1 MDQKRILFV
10 SKYSLFDQGIRSAL
24 EKQPDVEVVG
34 VCRDLE
40 EAYAQARSLQPDVLL
55 IIAGPEVIRDNAFHL
70 LEEVSPSIIRI
81 SPTDGTMQVYHREQ
95 VDQASLDDLMTA
107 IQTTD
112 IQWNAEERRE
122 AESRQAT
129 SKTNDYRPQR
139 RRGSMKHFLIVA
151 VLVAIVTVLVI
162 FGLGRIGLLPTLA
175 SEEGVPIDDLF
186 QLQIMIIAFL
196 FALIVVFMLYSVVV
210 FRRKPGEEG
219 DGAHIHG
226 NTALE
231 VVWTIGPLATVLFLA
246 VFSARILGVVT
257 AAEPDELVVD
267 VTGSQFAWRFDYP
280 EYGITSGELNLPV
293 GRQAAFNLTSVDVIH
308 DFWVVEF
315 RVKQD
320 AVPGQV
326 HTLRVTPTHVG
337 KYVVRCAELCGT
349 SHAYMLADVN
359 VMEPADFE
367 AWVAQQTAPA
377 SELSGAE
384 LGAQIAQVQG
394 CIGCHSIDGSQVVG
408 PTWLGLFG
416 TEEALDNGTN
426 VLVDED
432 YVRDSILE
440 PAAKITKGFQNVM
453 PATYADALSE
463 EEIDALVEYIK
474 SLGQQ

>member
-1 MDQKRILFV
+1 MQQKRILFV

-24 EKQPDVEVVG
+24 DKQPDVEVIG

-40 EAYAQARSLQPDVLL
+40 EAHAQAQSLQPDVLL
-55 IIAGPEVIRDNAFHL
+55 IIAGPEVVRDSAFQL
-70 LEEVSPSIIRI
+70 LEDVSPSIIRI

-112 IQWNAEERRE
+112 IQWHAEERGE
-122 AESRQAT
+122 AKSRQAIH
-129 SKTNDYRPQR
+129 KTGDYRPQR

-175 SEEGVPIDDLF
+175 SEEGVPIDNLF
-186 QLQIMIIAFL
+186 QLQVMIIAFL

-219 DGAHIHG
+219 DGAYIHG
-226 NTALE
+226 NTTLE
-231 VVWTIGPLATVLFLA
+231 VVWTIAPLATVIFLA
-246 VFSARILGVVT
+246 VFSARILGVIT

-280 EYGITSGELNLPV
+280 EYGITSGDLNLPV
-293 GRQAAFNLTSVDVIH
+293 GRQVAFNITSVDVIH

-337 KYVVRCAELCGT
+337 KYVIRCAELCGT
-349 SHAYMLADVN
+349 GHAYMLADVN

-367 AWVAQQTAPA
+367 AWVAQKTAP

-384 LGAQIAQVQG
+384 LGAEIAQVQG
-394 CIGCHSIDGSQVVG
+394 CLGCHSIDGSQLVG

-416 TEEALDNGTN
+416 TEEALDDGTS

-432 YVRDSILE
+432 YVRDSILN
-440 PAAKITKGFQNVM
+440 PATRITKGFQNVM
-453 PATYADALSE
+453 PPTYQDTLSE
-463 EEIDALVEYIK
+463 GEIDALVEYVK
-474 SLGQQ
+474 SLGEP